1 MLSLLQHPQAEM
13 PIADIGEPPQKGLH
27 GITSKLRQTVSKW
40 ENKNWNFIEIHNFFQ
55 KCKFY

>member
-1 MLSLLQHPQAEM
+1 MLSLLQHPQPEI

-40 ENKNWNFIEIHNFFQ
+40 ENTKLRFYWNSQFFSEM
-55 KCKFY
+55 